1 MGVPVTDV
9 IIDLLPERLAT
20 LVVAVEIHVKSID
33 RAVAVV
39 RDHDHGRCGAFR
51 LALRIGSDALK
62 PVGKGGNV
70 VLACEPNLSTTQVVQ
85 ITEVVERQR

>member
-20 LVVAVEIHVKSID
+20 LVVAVEVHVESVD

-39 RDHDHGRCGAFR
+39 RDHDDGRCGAFR
-51 LALRIGSDALK
+51 LALCIGSDAFE
-62 PVGKGGNV
+62 PVGKGGDV
-70 VLACEPNLSTTQVVQ
+70 VLAREPDLSPTQVVQ
-85 ITEVVERQR
+85 DIEVIERQR